1 MKDSI
6 LDELMDGLNEKEL
19 DELLE
24 DITIGD
30 LKEQDINKEKI
41 KENTMKSINNL
52 EKRKFLSK
60 GKIAVAAL
68 VALALIGLSPIG
80 EKVMA
85 SIGEKLYFIEGRG
98 LVKTSENQQIYVLKE
113 PIETKVNDENIMVR
127 NIVSYGNSIEI
138 SVIGYGKQYDTGKS
152 KVVSVKTKD
161 GKELKRIFSGGG
173 ANEERWKSTE
183 GFSTNE
189 QLKEVELFV
198 LGEKVGDIT
207 LNTLDGK
214 DSYGDI
220 GDNKVNKN
228 ILIGGNSFNCVGKS
242 FVSIWSNK
250 DDQNSNPRVDIINKN
265 DVEIKDSNNNLLSFD
280 YSKYEQ
286 GTTREFQLEK
296 VVKEPL
302 TVTIKG
308 VNLSYNFD
316 KPIKVEVDIPKE
328 GEEITLNKEVAFP
341 GLDEKII
348 FTKISKNH
356 GEITLVMEPSKGDR
370 TITDLMFSRK
380 GYGGSTDREAEKYTY
395 RFKKEDLSTAENL
408 SKKLKLEI
416 NRINL
421 YQKGSWEFKTK

>member
-1 MKDSI
+1 MKDTL

-19 DELLE
+19 DELLAS
-24 DITIGD
+24 ITID
-30 LKEQDINKEKI
+30 NLEEQGINKEKI
-41 KENTMKSINNL
+41 KENTMKSINKL

-68 VALALIGLSPIG
+68 VALALIGVSPIG
-80 EKVMA
+80 QKVMA

-98 LVKTSENQQIYVLKE
+98 LIKTSENQQIYVLKE
-113 PIETKVNDENIMVR
+113 PIEKNINGENILIR

-138 SVIGYGKQYDTGKS
+138 SVIGYGNHYDTGKNQ
-152 KVVSVKTKD
+152 VVSVKTKA
-161 GKELKRIFSGGG
+161 GKELERSFSGGS

-183 GFSTNE
+183 GFNTKE
-189 QLKEVELFV
+189 QFKELELFV
-198 LGEKVGDIT
+198 LGEKIGDIS
-207 LNTLDGK
+207 LSPMNGK

-220 GDNKVNKN
+220 GDNKVNKD

-341 GLDEKII
+341 GIDEKIT

-356 GEITLVMEPSKGDR
+356 GEINLSMNPSTGDR
-370 TITDLMFSRK
+370 TITDLMFSRN
-380 GYGGSTDREAEKYTY
+380 YGGHTNKENEIYTY
-395 RFKKEDLSTAENL
+395 SFEKEDLSTSENL
-408 SKKLKLEI
+408 FKKLKLEI
-416 NRINL
+416 NRVNL